1 MNEFADNILGYGS
14 KRFIEVFFRGFK
26 NDSWGFSSTQPAKAI
41 SVFGATEGRLSIMQ
55 PNSQQSTKVATKKSV
70 VTIFLDIEE
79 AEANGEDAKC
89 GKFEDKWGSNY
100 WLTLIYNKLKNVY
113 NEEN

>member
-1 MNEFADNILGYGS
+1 MKKIKLSVAALLIAGSSYGQAPQDSVKISKADLQMIL
-14 KRFIEVFFRGFK
+14 IDLDDILEWQ
-26 NDSWGFSSTQPAKAI
+26 NQ
-41 SVFGATEGRLSIMQ
+41 
-55 PNSQQSTKVATKKSV
+55 
-70 VTIFLDIEE
+70 DIEE

-100 WLTLIYNKLKNVY
+100 WLTLMYNKLANVY

>member
-1 MNEFADNILGYGS
+1 MKKI
-14 KRFIEVFFRGFK
+14 K
-26 NDSWGFSSTQPAKAI
+26 
-41 SVFGATEGRLSIMQ
+41 LS
-55 PNSQQSTKVATKKSV
+55 VATLLIAGSSYGQAPKDSV
-70 VTIFLDIEE
+70 KISKEDLQMILIDLDDILSWQHFDIEE
-79 AEANGEDAKC
+79 AEANGKDAKC

>member
-1 MNEFADNILGYGS
+1 MKKI
-14 KRFIEVFFRGFK
+14 K
-26 NDSWGFSSTQPAKAI
+26 
-41 SVFGATEGRLSIMQ
+41 LS
-55 PNSQQSTKVATKKSV
+55 VATLLIAGSSYGQAPKDSV
-70 VTIFLDIEE
+70 KISKEDLQMILIDLDDILSWQHFDIEE

-89 GKFEDKWGSNY
+89 GKFEEKWGSNY

>member
-1 MNEFADNILGYGS
+1 MKKIKLSVAALLIAGSSYGQTPRDSVKISKADLQMIL
-14 KRFIEVFFRGFK
+14 I
-26 NDSWGFSSTQPAKAI
+26 DLDDILSWQHF
-41 SVFGATEGRLSIMQ
+41 
-55 PNSQQSTKVATKKSV
+55 
-70 VTIFLDIEE
+70 DIEE